1 MISITPRNNI
11 KKISSVLL
19 AREYSF
25 FSNVNLIL
33 FEQPFFFFHQVR
45 WLLTLN
51 TLEKVSNYL
60 ILAIGWLGYSQGW
73 VLIGDDRRGLVVGFS
88 ISDLYFDNSISWG
101 LISDSMTI
109 TWHSSL
115 FTIHNLLIL
124 WYLYVNSH

>member
-109 TWHSSL
+109 TCHSSL